1 MKLLST
7 PQLREADAYTI
18 ANEPVSSA
26 DLMER
31 AASACVPLITQ
42 LVSPQEVVHIVCG
55 NGNNGG
61 DGLVIARQ
69 LSQKNYS
76 VIVLLVR
83 AAATDSADFAHNLMR
98 LQVECKKVLV
108 IDWQD
113 QSDFDF
119 TLLFRPVV
127 VDAIFGSG
135 LNREP
140 EGLAAA
146 IIENINAAHSRTI
159 SVDLP
164 SGLYG
169 DDNRNNRL
177 RYVVNAAYTFTFH
190 QPKPALLFAET
201 GKYAGIVRVIDI
213 GLHPA
218 YIAAAETPYTLL
230 TPEEIAPLLRSRAV
244 FSHKGTYGHALLV
257 AGSRGKSGAAVLAVN
272 AALRSGCGLVTA
284 LVPQCAETILQTAA
298 PEAMLLQSDAAEIV
312 SGRIRNAER
321 FSAIGFGPGLGTAP
335 ETAQLFK
342 QWLQEANCPAV
353 LDADALNILAEN
365 KTWLAFLP
373 AGTILTPHPGEFDR
387 LAGAHTS
394 GHERFLSQIEFS
406 RRFNCYVVLKGAYT
420 SITSPDG
427 RAFFNT
433 TGNAGMA
440 KGGSGDVLTGLITGL
455 RARGYD
461 ALQAAV
467 LGVYLHGKA
476 GDLAAEA
483 LGQETMKAGDI
494 VFYLSD
500 AFKMSGVN
508 H

>member
-1 MKLLST
+1 
-7 PQLREADAYTI
+7 
-18 ANEPVSSA
+18 
-26 DLMER
+26 
-31 AASACVPLITQ
+31 
-42 LVSPQEVVHIVCG
+42 
-55 NGNNGG
+55 
-61 DGLVIARQ
+61 
-69 LSQKNYS
+69 
-76 VIVLLVR
+76 
-83 AAATDSADFAHNLMR
+83 MR

-146 IIENINAAHSRTI
+146 IIENINAAQSRNI
-159 SVDLP
+159 AIDLP

-244 FSHKGTYGHALLV
+244 FSYKGTYGHALLV

-335 ETAQLFK
+335 ETAQLLK

-476 GDLAAEA
+476 GDLATEA

-494 VFYLSD
+494 IEALPS
-500 AFKMSGVN
+500 AFLHV
-508 H
+508 